1 MQSRI
6 SPQEPPYP
14 ASVQERLD
22 RLTPP
27 GAVPL
32 LLFRVVARDERLA
45 SRFFGAGLLDP
56 GHLTL
61 REREIVILRTC
72 ARHGSEYEWG
82 VHITY
87 FAAKAKFTERQ
98 IEATVTGD
106 AEDPSWSPREALLI
120 RLADALAA
128 STRVDA
134 SLWQSLRAE
143 FSEAALLELL
153 LLTGF
158 YRTVS
163 TLTNSLELALEDN
176 AARFPRTPESKSQLR
191 R

>member
-6 SPQEPPYP
+6 RPQEPPYP
-14 ASVQERLD
+14 SSVQERLD

-27 GAVPL
+27 GATPL

-72 ARHGSEYEWG
+72 TRHGSEYEWG

-87 FAAKAKFTERQ
+87 FAAKAKFTDQQ
-98 IEATVTGD
+98 IAATVTGD
-106 AEDPSWSPREALLI
+106 HEDPIWSAREALLI
-120 RLADALAA
+120 RLADTLAT
-128 STRVDA
+128 STHLDDG
-134 SLWQSLRAE
+134 LWQSLRTE
-143 FSEAALLELL
+143 FSEEALLELL

-163 TLTNSLELALEDN
+163 TLTNSLELGLEDN
-176 AARFPRTPESKSQLR
+176 AARFPRSAESR
-191 R
+191 RQANG

>member
-6 SPQEPPYP
+6 RPQEPPYAP
-14 ASVQERLD
+14 SVQERLD

-27 GAVPL
+27 GAIPL
-32 LLFRVVARDERLA
+32 LLFRVMARDERLA
-45 SRFFGAGLLDP
+45 SRFFGGGLLDP

-82 VHITY
+82 VHVSY
-87 FAAKAKFTERQ
+87 FAARAKFTEQ
-98 IEATVTGD
+98 QVQATVTGD
-106 AEDPSWSPREALLI
+106 AKDAVWSPREALLL

-128 STRVDA
+128 STRIDD
-134 SLWQSLRAE
+134 SLWQSLHAE
-143 FSEAALLELL
+143 FSEEALLELL

-163 TLTNSLELALEDN
+163 TLTNSLELALEEK
-176 AARFPRTPESKSQLR
+176 AARFPHAAESRTQVR